1 MMRKLAIV
9 TAASLV
15 WGLVSCGMLKSSTNF
30 KYEMEKP
37 TSTSLGFYPA
47 SSSTASYPAVGGS
60 DVRNV
65 IFMIGDGMGPSQV
78 QLGRLSGVG
87 PEGRLYME
95 RMPVT
100 GLVRTAEAGGDV
112 TDSAAAGTALASG
125 IKTKNGRIGVAPD
138 GTAYET
144 ILEACKAKGKAT
156 GLVVTSTMS
165 HATPACFASHVK
177 SRGDETEIAEQMLA
191 NRVNVLFGGGRQY
204 FLPLLGGGKRLDGD
218 SLVEEAK
225 AAGYEYAENGAE
237 LQGAQGPSVL
247 GLFEKD
253 ALSTNPPEPTLA
265 EMTAKAIEILS
276 KDTDGF
282 FMMVEGSQ
290 IDWACHGHD
299 EKNCVRQ
306 TLRFDEAVRAAM
318 EFALKDKRTL
328 VIVTADHE
336 TGGMTLEGTGAA
348 GTVKVKWS
356 TAGHTSTLVPI
367 YAFGPGAQ
375 NFSGVYENTEVPTKI
390 AKLSKITPFPKKVD

>member
-1 MMRKLAIV
+1 MTRKLAM
-9 TAASLV
+9 AAA
-15 WGLVSCGMLKSSTNF
+15 GLFLLGILGCGMFKSSTNF

-47 SSSTASYPAVGGS
+47 SSSTASYPDVVGT

-65 IFMIGDGMGPSQV
+65 IFMIGDGMGESQV
-78 QLGRLSGVG
+78 QLARLSGVG

-95 RMPVT
+95 RMPVK
-100 GLVRTAEAGGDV
+100 GLVHTTEIGGDV

-125 IKTKNGRIGVAPD
+125 VKTKNGKIGVSPD
-138 GTAYET
+138 GTAYQT
-144 ILEACKAKGKAT
+144 ILEASKAKGKAT
-156 GLVVTSTMS
+156 GLVVTSTIS
-165 HATPACFASHVK
+165 HATPACFASHVR
-177 SRGDETEIAEQMLA
+177 SRGDETEIAKQMLT
-191 NRVNVLFGGGRQY
+191 NRVNVLFGGGRDY
-204 FLPLLGGGKRLDGD
+204 FLPVLGGGKRLDGKNLID
-218 SLVEEAK
+218 EAK
-225 AAGYEYAENGAE
+225 AAGYDYVEKGGE
-237 LQGAQGPSVL
+237 LQPAQGPSVL
-247 GLFEKD
+247 GLFQKD

-265 EMTAKAIEILS
+265 EMTSKAIEILS
-276 KDTDGF
+276 RDPEGF

-318 EFALKDKRTL
+318 EYALKDKRTL

-336 TGGMTLEGTGAA
+336 TGGMTLEGVEAP

-356 TAGHTSTLVPI
+356 TGGHTSTPVPI

-375 NFSGVYENTEVPTKI
+375 NFSGVYENTEVPTRI
-390 AKLSKITPFPKKVD
+390 AKLLKISPFPRRLD